1 MSANGGSTRD
11 RHRARSLSSASNS
24 VRRRPL
30 SARSVNSTTRRLPV
44 KRRLFTP
51 RTPQSKSVE
60 VSKSPDGGG
69 CGSIT
74 VPASSSPTVINV
86 HCDGASKRCSPSP
99 LCNPCNTCPV
109 FDQLGFPHY
118 PVYSPP
124 VWVTTFPLACAPS
137 MCTPYLPPVSY
148 LTQVPYLPPLA
159 PIPECTSIIPYPACP
174 DPWLN
179 RNLLPQV
186 CW

>member
-1 MSANGGSTRD
+1 MSANGGSARD
-11 RHRARSLSSASNS
+11 RHRARSLSSASSS

-30 SARSVNSTTRRLPV
+30 SQRSVSRRLPV

-51 RTPQSKSVE
+51 RTPQLKSVE
-60 VSKSPDGGG
+60 VNKSPDGGG
-69 CGSIT
+69 CGSRSIT

-86 HCDGASKRCSPSP
+86 HCDKRCSPLSNTCNSYNV
-99 LCNPCNTCPV
+99 CNPCNTCPV
-109 FDQLGFPHY
+109 FDGLGYPHW

-124 VWVTTFPLACAPS
+124 VWVTTSPLSWAPS
-137 MCTPYLPPVSY
+137 VSTPYLP
-148 LTQVPYLPPLA
+148 QVPYLPPLA
-159 PIPECTSIIPYPACP
+159 PIPECTSVIPYPACP

-179 RNLLPQV
+179 RTLLPQV